1 MLWPYI
7 ELKSTALSYIPCSD
21 KTLIKVIV
29 FWTMSFN
36 SDRVHVFVIT
46 CGLVPYVCVC
56 ALGFCRKSS
65 FHTFS
70 LVTQN
75 HFLLDLMA
83 CWHKSTALMRLF
95 TKELACERRSQWDCS
110 KEVAL
115 YRISSICLIIH
126 TFPPPFL
133 CSYPFIWMLTTSARC
148 LPSALSA
155 ASHLNIYP
163 LLSEPPAAPT

>member
-1 MLWPYI
+1 MKLL
-7 ELKSTALSYIPCSD
+7 LKSLYFELCRS
-21 KTLIKVIV
+21 TLTE
-29 FWTMSFN
+29 FMS
-36 SDRVHVFVIT
+36 FVIT
-46 CGLVPYVCVC
+46 YGLVPYMCVC

-70 LVTQN
+70 LVPQN

-155 ASHLNIYP
+155 ASHFNIYP